1 MDTQTE
7 RSARSST
14 RSTSIEF
21 DWKSHC
27 FICGEKCSSIRDL
40 NSERQD
46 RNWSMVESAIGTDDN
61 SIYTKVLKEAEAI
74 GDSVLIKRLTSV
86 PNGDLVALEARY
98 HRKKGCLTKF
108 YGNKTNKTV
117 NEETPDKFKYM
128 AAALKLKEEFE
139 YSLMTQMKVHKLSEL
154 RNRFNTIAKE
164 EFKEDVSA
172 YKTNYFKRLL
182 KEAWPE
188 LICVHQN
195 GKSDLVCS
203 SQISFDTAVRRYD
216 ELEQSFQE
224 ETDLEEMELELDSDE
239 SIVHKAVGILKSRIL
254 ANTKKMDQEY
264 YSTEELTPAK
274 QKEFIDPLLYRMVS
288 WLSSNDN
295 YANATAVNNEKHETK
310 VIAIASDITSLVS
323 SVNSPKHLGLSVHLY
338 NEFGSRHL
346 VEDMSNLGYGIS
358 YSELRMFL
366 SSAAEH
372 VIQTQRITKSGGL
385 VPENISHIN
394 DGGQYIVGVADNWD
408 HNEKTVDGKRTTHA
422 MTSILVA
429 PNVDVDMP
437 LPRLPRS
444 PNRSF
449 DKAAFPGK
457 IICEIKGLTHVTEKV
472 EPFN

>member
-1 MDTQTE
+1 MQQCTMDREAKGDLNFRGQKCIFCSASFTTTSPCVLNPNLNRLDILFQSCIRRNDYIGNQILYNEKEIREGSVPLRYHRNCRASYQSSCHQKFLSKSNADSKMDTQTE

-203 SQISFDTAVRRYD
+203 SQISFDTAWAY
-216 ELEQSFQE
+216 
-224 ETDLEEMELELDSDE
+224 
-239 SIVHKAVGILKSRIL
+239 
-254 ANTKKMDQEY
+254 
-264 YSTEELTPAK
+264 
-274 QKEFIDPLLYRMVS
+274 
-288 WLSSNDN
+288 
-295 YANATAVNNEKHETK
+295 
-310 VIAIASDITSLVS
+310 
-323 SVNSPKHLGLSVHLY
+323 
-338 NEFGSRHL
+338 
-346 VEDMSNLGYGIS
+346 
-358 YSELRMFL
+358 
-366 SSAAEH
+366 
-372 VIQTQRITKSGGL
+372 
-385 VPENISHIN
+385 
-394 DGGQYIVGVADNWD
+394 
-408 HNEKTVDGKRTTHA
+408 
-422 MTSILVA
+422 
-429 PNVDVDMP
+429 
-437 LPRLPRS
+437 
-444 PNRSF
+444 
-449 DKAAFPGK
+449 
-457 IICEIKGLTHVTEKV
+457 
-472 EPFN
+472 